1 MLKDYVYFGEK
12 VAGYEIPVLNERE
25 ARAGAGIL
33 LLPATVSFMNAYL
46 THDFVFTKIF
56 VTVFMVDF
64 FIRIFINPALAPSL
78 ILGRFFVQNQ
88 TPEYVGAVQ
97 KRFAWSIG
105 FILSV
110 IMFFIIVVLEIMT
123 TVKIGICLLCITLL
137 FSETAFGICLGCIL
151 YFKLQKSKPL
161 YCPGNVCEVK
171 EKEDIQTISKLQ
183 KITLFVFFLGVS
195 ILSFSLIE
203 DDKTKNITQK
213 NKMVK
218 CSTGKCEGS

>member
-1 MLKDYVYFGEK
+1 MMDKYVYFGEK
-12 VAGYEIPVLNERE
+12 VDGYDIPVLNERE

-33 LLPATVSFMNAYL
+33 LLPAIGSFVNSYL

-64 FIRIFINPALAPSL
+64 FIRIFINPTYAPSL

-88 TPEYVGAVQ
+88 TPEYVGALQ

-110 IMFFIIVVLEIMT
+110 IMFFIIVVFEIMT
-123 TVKIGICLLCITLL
+123 NVKIAICLLCITLL

-171 EKEDIQTISKLQ
+171 TKEKIQQISKLQ
-183 KITLFVFFLGVS
+183 IISLLLFVITLFFYSQSMVNL
-195 ILSFSLIE
+195 
-203 DDKTKNITQK
+203 DTHKTKANNTKQ
-213 NKMVK
+213 MK
-218 CSTGKCEGS
+218 CETGKCG

>member
-1 MLKDYVYFGEK
+1 MMDKYVYFGEK
-12 VAGYEIPVLNERE
+12 VDGYDIPVLNERE

-33 LLPATVSFMNAYL
+33 LLPAIGSFVNSYL

-64 FIRIFINPALAPSL
+64 FIRVFINPTYAPSL
-78 ILGRFFVQNQ
+78 VLGRFFVQNQ
-88 TPEYVGAVQ
+88 TPEYVGAIQ

-110 IMFFIIVVLEIMT
+110 IMFFIIVVFEIMT
-123 TVKIGICLLCITLL
+123 NVKIAICLLCITLL

-171 EKEDIQTISKLQ
+171 TKEKIQQISRYQIISLLLFL
-183 KITLFVFFLGVS
+183 ITLFFYSQSMVNL
-195 ILSFSLIE
+195 
-203 DDKTKNITQK
+203 DTHKTKANNTKQ
-213 NKMVK
+213 MK
-218 CSTGKCEGS
+218 CETGKCG